1 MKNIIRIF
9 LADMRRLS
17 KNVVAV
23 VVIMGLCI
31 IPSLY
36 AWFNIFPTGT
46 RTDRIQRPILKLR
59 LCHLMRDARLRR
71 LI

>member
-36 AWFNIFPTGT
+36 AWFNIFFQLGPVRTGFNV
-46 RTDRIQRPILKLR
+46 QS
-59 LCHLMRDARLRR
+59 
-71 LI
+71 